1 MKNLYLKHITMC
13 LFLFVSIHDYAQKVQ
28 IDGIYYN
35 LNSDTKEASV
45 VSFPK
50 EYSGE
55 ITLPTLVS
63 CFGQIYN
70 VTSIGSNAFASC
82 KKLTSI
88 SIPNSVTSIGSS
100 AFYGC
105 DALASIFIPYSIT
118 SIDYGA
124 FSGCTG
130 LISFNIPNN
139 VTSIGVRAFADC
151 KNLTSITI
159 PNSVTSIATNA
170 FSGCSGLNS
179 ITIPNSVTS
188 MGWGAFWY
196 CGGLTSVISEMEN
209 PYAFSEDAFHNPDT
223 GDYFPSCVLTVPI
236 GTLNSYVG
244 KGWTRDVFRG
254 GIVEAPTGIVQMS
267 AQSSVIES
275 ENGMLT
281 VRGVIDGTPIFIY
294 SINGVEVGNGIA
306 SNGTVTISTN
316 MNSGEIAI
324 VKIGDKSIKVVVK

>member
-13 LFLFVSIHDYAQKVQ
+13 LFLFVSIHVYAQKVQ

-170 FSGCSGLNS
+170 F
-179 ITIPNSVTS
+179 
-188 MGWGAFWY
+188 WY
-196 CGGLTSVISEMEN
+196 CI
-209 PYAFSEDAFHNPDT
+209 
-223 GDYFPSCVLTVPI
+223 
-236 GTLNSYVG
+236 
-244 KGWTRDVFRG
+244 
-254 GIVEAPTGIVQMS
+254 
-267 AQSSVIES
+267 
-275 ENGMLT
+275 
-281 VRGVIDGTPIFIY
+281 
-294 SINGVEVGNGIA
+294 
-306 SNGTVTISTN
+306 
-316 MNSGEIAI
+316 
-324 VKIGDKSIKVVVK
+324 